1 MNDPGKV
8 KLLNLGLERA
18 ADRLGDVTPLA
29 IQRFLDQFPQADAA
43 FELHWSGSRR
53 ELEGQMVEN
62 ALYCLMTWLEDPQDV
77 ACLLTDSV
85 PHHKL
90 TLHVD
95 PAWYGGL
102 IDATAEVIAE
112 TIPEEFVDEIVVWQG
127 LRADLRNLVC
137 NCDQY

>member
-1 MNDPGKV
+1 
-8 KLLNLGLERA
+8 
-18 ADRLGDVTPLA
+18 
-29 IQRFLDQFPQADAA
+29 
-43 FELHWSGSRR
+43 
-53 ELEGQMVEN
+53 MVEN